1 MAFNKELFINSLDQ
15 VPNHFIKLTSLDT
28 IVSNTVAIENMPIF
42 FKKSTNINQ
51 NQQYMNRNQEKLN
64 IYQYLSDDFILESI
78 KKIMNIINVEFTI
91 AKKTLIVNSFNLE
104 KSVDF
109 ILRYQSDSLSEVIEK
124 YSYNLLDF
132 KNNCLKIATFF
143 DTYNYTNGLKKLLN
157 DDLNNTFFKLLI
169 SFNNCEADNYFNM
182 CINVFICKKYL
193 QNIYDCE
200 SIPRFLFKIIIDKH
214 NKSYSDN
221 CLKVNSTIFNQ
232 EKNLVFN
239 DYKRPL
245 YDHQIN
251 NIIWM
256 KNLENQ
262 IKNNLISLKTFIN
275 NNSYNIFKIP
285 EINDYLVADRCGK
298 VYNYENLEQ
307 IYIIPRGGV
316 LCDDI
321 GIGKSFSFIGL
332 IKENLSE
339 SSNLIVCPTR
349 LCKQWSEEI
358 IQSTNLSFFIISTIV
373 QFKKF
378 ISLKKKNKVFN
389 IIILSYNFLINKNY
403 IEFKFNNKDDQTFFI
418 ENIIWERV
426 ILDEGHEYFDNLK
439 LKKIYYQQVKKSLDQ
454 LNFNYIWICSGTP
467 FNNYTSL
474 MNLIFFICQINCP
487 DDYSIKKNMAYI
499 QHFGQ
504 ELINQLFIKNT
515 KHSIINTVKIPDP
528 IITTDFLD
536 QTDIEKAIYQSAL
549 GNKNKMIQLCSHIIV
564 SEDHLCILGN
574 NPLPF
579 DEIQLKMKNYY
590 HDKVQKIEQN
600 LSNLE
605 IKITGIDQKIDKTND
620 KITEE
625 NNNLTFN
632 IQLKENQTFWE
643 SSGDTLSEID
653 NKITD
658 SHQKIDNYQIRLK
671 DYEQKIQQ
679 YIEKKKNYQQD
690 HQDNLSKTKIFQE
703 LDIKL
708 KQESECPICY
718 NDLKSNIKVILKC
731 GHFFC
736 SSCIAKVLKNNEKE
750 NCPFCRQTFLKTEL
764 NIVKPNLE
772 QNQQINKWGTK
783 MSYLI
788 NYLKEILENN
798 NNRIIIFS
806 QWDNLLKLV
815 GTVLIEHSISHLFLN
830 GSIHTVNGRIRKFKL
845 DQSIRIA
852 LLSSEK
858 AASGLTLTEA
868 NHIILLDTLNTDKE
882 TSQIIEQQAIGR
894 AVRIGQT
901 QNVQVKRL
909 IMNDTIEY
917 DFYQQNIENKRI
929 KII

>member
-285 EINDYLVADRCGK
+285 EINDYLVADRYGK

-339 SSNLIVCPTR
+339 LSNLIVCPTR

-378 ISLKKKNKVFN
+378 ISLKKK
-389 IIILSYNFLINKNY
+389 
-403 IEFKFNNKDDQTFFI
+403 
-418 ENIIWERV
+418 
-426 ILDEGHEYFDNLK
+426 
-439 LKKIYYQQVKKSLDQ
+439 
-454 LNFNYIWICSGTP
+454 
-467 FNNYTSL
+467 
-474 MNLIFFICQINCP
+474 
-487 DDYSIKKNMAYI
+487 IK
-499 QHFGQ
+499 
-504 ELINQLFIKNT
+504 
-515 KHSIINTVKIPDP
+515 
-528 IITTDFLD
+528 
-536 QTDIEKAIYQSAL
+536 
-549 GNKNKMIQLCSHIIV
+549 
-564 SEDHLCILGN
+564 
-574 NPLPF
+574 
-579 DEIQLKMKNYY
+579 
-590 HDKVQKIEQN
+590 
-600 LSNLE
+600 
-605 IKITGIDQKIDKTND
+605 
-620 KITEE
+620 
-625 NNNLTFN
+625 
-632 IQLKENQTFWE
+632 
-643 SSGDTLSEID
+643 
-653 NKITD
+653 
-658 SHQKIDNYQIRLK
+658 
-671 DYEQKIQQ
+671 
-679 YIEKKKNYQQD
+679 
-690 HQDNLSKTKIFQE
+690 
-703 LDIKL
+703 
-708 KQESECPICY
+708 
-718 NDLKSNIKVILKC
+718 
-731 GHFFC
+731 
-736 SSCIAKVLKNNEKE
+736 
-750 NCPFCRQTFLKTEL
+750 
-764 NIVKPNLE
+764 
-772 QNQQINKWGTK
+772 
-783 MSYLI
+783 YLI
-788 NYLKEILENN
+788 SLYYL
-798 NNRIIIFS
+798 IIF
-806 QWDNLLKLV
+806 
-815 GTVLIEHSISHLFLN
+815 
-830 GSIHTVNGRIRKFKL
+830 
-845 DQSIRIA
+845 
-852 LLSSEK
+852 
-858 AASGLTLTEA
+858 
-868 NHIILLDTLNTDKE
+868 
-882 TSQIIEQQAIGR
+882 
-894 AVRIGQT
+894 
-901 QNVQVKRL
+901 
-909 IMNDTIEY
+909 
-917 DFYQQNIENKRI
+917 
-929 KII
+929 

>member
-1 MAFNKELFINSLDQ
+1 MGFNKELFINSLDL
-15 VPNHFIKLTSLDT
+15 VPNNFIKLTSLDT
-28 IVSNTVAIENMPIF
+28 LVSNTIAVNNMPIF
-42 FKKSTNINQ
+42 FKKSSNL
-51 NQQYMNRNQEKLN
+51 NRNYERLN
-64 IYQYLSDDFILESI
+64 IYQYLSDDFISESI
-78 KKIMNIINVEFTI
+78 NKVMNVTNIDFTT
-91 AKKTLIVNSFNLE
+91 AKKTLIINSFNLE

-109 ILRYQSDSLSEVIEK
+109 ILSYQSNRLSELIEK
-124 YSYNLLDF
+124 NSSNLLDF
-132 KNNCLKIATFF
+132 KNNSLKIATFF
-143 DTYNYTNGLKKLLN
+143 DSYNYTSGLKKLLS
-157 DDLNNTFFKLLI
+157 DDLNNSFFKLFI
-169 SFNNCEADNYFNM
+169 TFKNYPAENYFNM

-200 SIPRFLFKIIIDKH
+200 SIPKFLFKIIIDKH
-214 NKSYSDN
+214 NRNYSDN
-221 CLKVNSTIFNQ
+221 CLKINSNILNQ
-232 EKNLVFN
+232 EKISGFN

-256 KNLENQ
+256 KSLENQ
-262 IKNNLISLKTFIN
+262 IKNNLFKLRTFIN
-275 NNSYNIFKIP
+275 DNSYNIFKIP
-285 EINDYLVADRCGK
+285 QLDDYIVADRYGK
-298 VYNYENLEQ
+298 VYNYENLDQ
-307 IYIIPRGGV
+307 IDIFPKGGV

-321 GIGKSFSFIGL
+321 GIGKSYSFIGL

-378 ISLKKKNKVFN
+378 IALKKKNKVFN

-403 IEFKFNNKDDQTFFI
+403 IDFKINNQDDHLFFI

-439 LKKIYYQQVKKSLDQ
+439 LKKVYYQQVKKSMDQ
-454 LNFNYIWICSGTP
+454 LKFNYVWVCSGTP
-467 FNNYTSL
+467 FNNYLSL
-474 MNLIFFICQINCP
+474 MNLILFICHINCP
-487 DDYSIKKNMAYI
+487 DECNIKENLSYI
-499 QHFGQ
+499 KHYGQ
-504 ELINQLFIKNT
+504 DLINQLFRKNT
-515 KHSIINTVKIPDP
+515 KYSITNNVKIPEP

-536 QTDIEKAIYQSAL
+536 QTVIEKAIYQSAL

-574 NPLPF
+574 NPIPF

-590 HDKVQKIEQN
+590 QDKVQKIEQN
-600 LSNLE
+600 LTNLE
-605 IKITGIDQKIDKTND
+605 IKINETNQKIDKTNV
-620 KITEE
+620 KISEE
-625 NNNLTFN
+625 NNDLTFN
-632 IQLKENQTFWE
+632 IQLKGNQTFWE
-643 SSGDTLSEID
+643 SSGNTLSEIE

-658 SHQKIDNYQIRLK
+658 NQKKIDNYHIKLK
-671 DYEQKIQQ
+671 DYEQKVEQ
-679 YIEKKKNYQQD
+679 YIEKKKNYQED
-690 HQDNLSKTKIFQE
+690 HQENLSKTKIFQE

-708 KQESECPICY
+708 KQENECPICY

-736 SSCIAKVLKNNEKE
+736 SSCISKVLKHNEKE
-750 NCPFCRQTFLKTEL
+750 NCPFCRQTFFKNEL

-772 QNQQINKWGTK
+772 HNQQINKWGTK

-788 NYLKEILENN
+788 NYLKEILESI

-815 GTVLIEHSISHLFLN
+815 GTVLTEHSISHLFLN

-858 AASGLTLTEA
+858 AVSGLTLTEA

-882 TSQIIEQQAIGR
+882 SSQIIEQQAIGR

-917 DFYQQNIENKRI
+917 DFYQQNIENKRV
-929 KII
+929 KIV